1 MKLSKHK
8 VQEVALVLRLM
19 ADTYQ
24 ELAAPGRLESRNWLA
39 HILDDSGCCPVVG
52 RAILGT
58 EDILPAPQALMNYL
72 HQRWPHFSGSRC
84 YPVPDPTAAP
94 DCTAEAAHKAYWEKP
109 RWSGVIG
116 FLRRD
121 LAAFMQN
128 ELRALALYVEE
139 TGTIPEP
146 FEGGFAWSLE
156 DER

>member
-1 MKLSKHK
+1 MKLNKHK
-8 VQEVALVLRLM
+8 VQEVAHVLRLM

-24 ELAAPGRLESRNWLA
+24 RLAAPTQPHPSS
-39 HILDDSGCCPVVG
+39 IFFDDGGCCPTVE
-52 RAILGT
+52 RELLGT
-58 EDILPAPQALMNYL
+58 EDILPAPHTLMNDL
-72 HQRWPHFSGSRC
+72 HTRWPHFSGSRC

-94 DCTAEAAHKAYWEKP
+94 DCTAGAAHEAYWGKP
-109 RWSGVIG
+109 RWSGAIG

-156 DER
+156 DE

>member
-8 VQEVALVLRLM
+8 VQEVAHVLRLM

-24 ELAAPGRLESRNWLA
+24 ELAAPAQL
-39 HILDDSGCCPVVG
+39 HTTIFFDDSGCCPFVE
-52 RAILGT
+52 RAIFGS
-58 EDILPAPQALMNYL
+58 EDTLPAPHALMNYL

-94 DCTAEAAHKAYWEKP
+94 DCTAEAAHVAYWEKP
-109 RWSGVIG
+109 RWSGAIG

-139 TGTIPEP
+139 TGTIPKP

-156 DER
+156 DE

>member
-1 MKLSKHK
+1 MKLIKHK
-8 VQEVALVLRLM
+8 VQEVAHVLRLM

-24 ELAAPGRLESRNWLA
+24 KLAEPARRHP
-39 HILDDSGCCPVVG
+39 IFFDDCGCCPTVE
-52 RAILGT
+52 RAIFGT
-58 EDILPAPQALMNYL
+58 EDILPAPHALMNSL

-94 DCTAEAAHKAYWEKP
+94 DCTAGAAYNAYWEKP

-121 LAAFMQN
+121 LAAFMQT

-146 FEGGFAWSLE
+146 FDGGFAWSLE
-156 DER
+156 DK

>member
-1 MKLSKHK
+1 MPVPVFAS
-8 VQEVALVLRLM
+8 VAL
-19 ADTYQ
+19 
-24 ELAAPGRLESRNWLA
+24 
-39 HILDDSGCCPVVG
+39 
-52 RAILGT
+52 
-58 EDILPAPQALMNYL
+58 LPARFAE
-72 HQRWPHFSGSRC
+72 
-84 YPVPDPTAAP
+84 AAP
-94 DCTAEAAHKAYWEKP
+94 DCTAGAAYNAYWEKP

-156 DER
+156 DR